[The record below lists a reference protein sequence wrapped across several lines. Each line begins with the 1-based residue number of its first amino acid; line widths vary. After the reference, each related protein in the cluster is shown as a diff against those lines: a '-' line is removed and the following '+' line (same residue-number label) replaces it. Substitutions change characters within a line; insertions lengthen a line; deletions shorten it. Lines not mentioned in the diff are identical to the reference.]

1 MKRNYSILL
10 LALAGVLL
18 MPGLASAHIIPGSS
32 HGLHDGFAHPFN
44 GLDHLLAMFA
54 VGLWASQSQGRAMW
68 MIPLT
73 FVSVMVLGGI
83 LGLTGAHLPG
93 IEFGIALSVLVLGVL
108 IATATRLQLGWGMGV
123 AGLFALFHGY
133 AHGAEMPAA
142 VSALPFSVGFVLA
155 TLLLHGM
162 GIAAGFYFTKQ
173 ARGIRFAGAAI
184 ALCSICFFLNLG

>member
-1 MKRNYSILL
+1 MKRNYSIFLV
-10 LALAGVLL
+10 ALAGVML
-18 MPGLASAHIIPGSS
+18 MPGLASAHIIPGTHHSVY
-32 HGLHDGFAHPFN
+32 DGFAHPFS

-54 VGLWASQSQGRAMW
+54 VGLWASQCRGRAVW

-108 IATATRLQLGWGMGV
+108 IATATRLKLGWGMTV

-142 VSALPFSVGFVLA
+142 VSALSFSVGFVLA
-155 TLLLHGM
+155 TLVLHAM
-162 GIAAGFYFTKQ
+162 GIAAGFYLAKQ
-173 ARGIRFAGAAI
+173 ARAVRLAGAAI
-184 ALCSICFFLNLG
+184 ALCSICFFASLG